1 MLAPLF
7 SAQRISIFGRMKIL
21 LRWILIFL
29 IVFPTQTAHAWS
41 EGGHHLIAAIAFSL
55 LTDQEQAKLLA
66 VLKQHPRFAEDFV
79 PPDKL
84 ANEEERTRWLVG
96 RSGYW
101 PDVAR
106 RQPKYHRSTWH
117 YELGPTIVLGNADG
131 IEVPQRPGSLPL
143 DATLET
149 QELYLSQAVELCRK
163 VLADKSQPAGD
174 RAIALCWIGHLVA
187 DAHQP
192 CHAGSL
198 YMEKV
203 FVKKDGDRGANSI
216 PTKQRQNMHAL
227 WDQLLGD
234 EFAQRT
240 NRRRFVEITSSPQLT
255 EIGRIAV
262 SIPGGLDPLIWLGE
276 SRKAAIENVYAPE
289 VLDSLSIVSRGISEK
304 PESVELSEAYLKNAG
319 RVAQVRAVEAAY
331 RLAGVWKSSM
341 HE

>member
-1 MLAPLF
+1 MKFATKVLIALF
-7 SAQRISIFGRMKIL
+7 IL
-21 LRWILIFL
+21 LPGRS
-29 IVFPTQTAHAWS
+29 HAWS

-55 LTDQEQAKLLA
+55 LTDQERNELLV
-66 VLKQHPRFAEDFV
+66 VLKQHPRYAEDFV
-79 PPDKL
+79 PPEKL
-84 ANEEERTRWLVG
+84 ANDEERTRWLVG
-96 RSGYW
+96 RAGYW

-117 YELGPTIVLGNADG
+117 YELGPTIVLGNPDE
-131 IEVPQRPGSLPL
+131 IVVPERPGPLPL

-149 QELYLSQAVELCRK
+149 HDLHLSQAVELCRK
-163 VLADKSQPAGD
+163 VLSDKSQPAGD

-227 WDQLLGD
+227 WDQLLGED
-234 EFAQRT
+234 FAKRT
-240 NRRRFVEITSSPQLT
+240 NRRRFAEITSSPQLT

-262 SIPGGLDPLIWLGE
+262 SIPGGLDPLVWLGG
-276 SRKAAIENVYAPE
+276 SRKAAIEHVYTPE
-289 VLDSLSIVSRGISEK
+289 VLDAMNIVRRGIAEK
-304 PESVELSEAYLKNAG
+304 PEVLDLSEGYLKNAG

-331 RLAGVWKSSM
+331 RLAEVWKNCITQ
-341 HE
+341 

>member
-1 MLAPLF
+1 
-7 SAQRISIFGRMKIL
+7 MKFATKVLIALLIL
-21 LRWILIFL
+21 LPGRS
-29 IVFPTQTAHAWS
+29 HAWS
-41 EGGHHLIAAIAFSL
+41 EGGHHLIAAIAFGL
-55 LTDQEQAKLLA
+55 LTDQEQVELLA

-79 PPDKL
+79 PPEKL
-84 ANEEERTRWLVG
+84 ANDEERTRWLVG
-96 RSGYW
+96 RAGYW

-117 YELGPTIVLGNADG
+117 YELGPTIVLGDADR

-149 QELYLSQAVELCRK
+149 QDLYLSQAVELCRK
-163 VLADKSQPAGD
+163 ILSDKSQPAGD

-198 YMEKV
+198 YMENV

-216 PTKQRQNMHAL
+216 STKQRQNMHAL

-240 NRRRFVEITSSPQLT
+240 NRRRFAEITSSPQLT
-255 EIGRIAV
+255 EIGRIAE
-262 SIPGGLDPLIWLGE
+262 SIPGGLDPLVWLGE
-276 SRKAAIENVYAPE
+276 SRKAAIEHVYTPE
-289 VLDSLSIVSRGISEK
+289 VLDPMSIVSRGIAEK
-304 PESVELSEAYLKNAG
+304 PEVLDLSEGYLKNAG

-331 RLAGVWKSSM
+331 RLAEVWKNCITQ
-341 HE
+341 

>member
-1 MLAPLF
+1 MKTINCLF
-7 SAQRISIFGRMKIL
+7 VLLVACFPPRIAF
-21 LRWILIFL
+21 
-29 IVFPTQTAHAWS
+29 AWS

-55 LTDQEQAKLLA
+55 LTNQEQAALLD
-66 VLKQHPRFAEDFV
+66 VLKQHPRYAEDFV
-79 PPDKL
+79 LPENL

-96 RSGYW
+96 RAGYW

-106 RQPKYHRSTWH
+106 KQPKYHRSTWH

-131 IEVPQRPGSLPL
+131 IEVPQSPGSLPL

-149 QELYLSQAVELCRK
+149 QDLYLSQAVELCRK
-163 VLADKSQPAGD
+163 VLSDKSQPAGD

-234 EFAQRT
+234 GFAQRT
-240 NRRRFVEITSSPQLT
+240 NRRRFAEITSSPQLT

-262 SIPGGLDPLIWLGE
+262 SIPGGLDPLVWLGE
-276 SRKAAIENVYAPE
+276 SRKAAIEHVYTQEVLHPMNIVARGIAEKPE
-289 VLDSLSIVSRGISEK
+289 VLD
-304 PESVELSEAYLKNAG
+304 LSESYLKNAG
-319 RVAQVRAVEAAY
+319 RVAQVRAVQAAY
-331 RLAGVWKSSM
+331 RLSEIWKN
-341 HE
+341 

>member
-1 MLAPLF
+1 MSKLLRLIFAVLLVFPPQ
-7 SAQRISIFGRMKIL
+7 SAQ
-21 LRWILIFL
+21 
-29 IVFPTQTAHAWS
+29 AWS

-55 LTDQEQAKLLA
+55 LTNQEQAELLA

-84 ANEEERTRWLVG
+84 ANDEERTRWIVG
-96 RSGYW
+96 RAGYW

-106 RQPKYHRSTWH
+106 KQPKYHRSTWH
-117 YELGPTIVLGNADG
+117 YELGPTIVLGKPDG
-131 IEVPQRPGSLPL
+131 IAVPDRPGSLPL

-149 QELYLSQAVELCRK
+149 QDLHLSQAVELCRK
-163 VLADKSQPAGD
+163 ILSDKSQPAGD

-240 NRRRFVEITSSPQLT
+240 NRRRFAEITSSPQLT

-262 SIPGGLDPLIWLGE
+262 SIPGGLDPLVWLGE
-276 SRKAAIENVYAPE
+276 SRKTAIEHVYTPE
-289 VLDSLSIVSRGISEK
+289 VLDSLSIVSRGIAEK
-304 PESVELSEAYLKNAG
+304 PEVLELSEPYLKNSG
-319 RVAQVRAVEAAY
+319 RVAQVRAVEAAH
-331 RLAGVWKSSM
+331 RLAAVWKSGING
-341 HE
+341 E

>member
-1 MLAPLF
+1 MRKSTAVIL
-7 SAQRISIFGRMKIL
+7 IL
-21 LRWILIFL
+21 LLIIPPRACF
-29 IVFPTQTAHAWS
+29 AWS

-55 LTDQEQAKLLA
+55 LTNQEQAELLD
-66 VLKQHPRFAEDFV
+66 VLKQHPRYAEDFV
-79 PPDKL
+79 PPEKL

-96 RSGYW
+96 RAGYW

-106 RQPKYHRSTWH
+106 KQPKYHRSTWH

-149 QELYLSQAVELCRK
+149 QDLYLSQAVELCRK
-163 VLADKSQPAGD
+163 VLSDKSQPAGD

-240 NRRRFVEITSSPQLT
+240 NRRRFAEITSSPQLT

-262 SIPGGLDPLIWLGE
+262 SIPGGLDPLVWLGE
-276 SRKAAIENVYAPE
+276 SRKAAIEHVYAPE
-289 VLDSLSIVSRGISEK
+289 VLDPMNIVARGIAEK
-304 PESVELSEAYLKNAG
+304 PEVLELSEVYLKNAG
-319 RVAQVRAVEAAY
+319 RVAQVRAVEAAH
-331 RLAGVWKSSM
+331 RLAAVWGDCLLSK
-341 HE
+341 

>member
-1 MLAPLF
+1 VQGACPLRAGQSQRLTLF
-7 SAQRISIFGRMKIL
+7 GDSRALCYNLRMQPLNRLIASALIL
-21 LRWILIFL
+21 VFL
-29 IVFPTQTAHAWS
+29 LPSQLCHAWS
-41 EGGHHLIAAIAFSL
+41 EGGHHLIAAVALSL
-55 LTDQEQAKLLA
+55 LTEKEQTELVA
-66 VLKQHPRFAEDFV
+66 VLQKHPRYAEDFV
-79 PPDKL
+79 PPEKL
-84 ANEEERTRWLVG
+84 PNDEERTRWLVG

-117 YELGPTIVLGNADG
+117 YELGASLIIGDTTKLL
-131 IEVPQRPGSLPL
+131 VPDRPGSLPL

-149 QELYLSQAVELCRK
+149 QELHIAQAIQLCRK
-163 VLADKSQPAGD
+163 VLSDKSQNAGD
-174 RAIALCWIGHLVA
+174 RALALCWIGHLVA

-240 NRRRFVEITSSPQLT
+240 NRRRFTEITSSPQLT
-255 EIGRIAV
+255 EIGKIAV
-262 SIPGGLDPLIWLGE
+262 SIPGGLDPLVWLGE

-289 VLDSLSIVSRGISEK
+289 VLDSLSIVSRGIAEK
-304 PESVELSEAYLKNAG
+304 PETLELSEP
-319 RVAQVRAVEAAY
+319 
-331 RLAGVWKSSM
+331 
-341 HE
+341 

>member
-1 MLAPLF
+1 
-7 SAQRISIFGRMKIL
+7 
-21 LRWILIFL
+21 
-29 IVFPTQTAHAWS
+29 
-41 EGGHHLIAAIAFSL
+41 LIAAIAFSL
-55 LTDQEQAKLLA
+55 LTDQERNELLA
-66 VLKQHPRFAEDFV
+66 VLKQHPRYAEDFV
-79 PPDKL
+79 PPEKL
-84 ANEEERTRWLVG
+84 ANDEERTRWLVG
-96 RSGYW
+96 RAGYW

-149 QELYLSQAVELCRK
+149 QDLYLSQAVELCRK
-163 VLADKSQPAGD
+163 VLSDKSQPAGD

-198 YMEKV
+198 YMENV

-240 NRRRFVEITSSPQLT
+240 NRRRIAEITSSPQLT

-262 SIPGGLDPLIWLGE
+262 SIPGGLDPLVSIRE
-276 SRKAAIENVYAPE
+276 SRKAAIEHVYTSEVLDPMNIVARGIAEKPE
-289 VLDSLSIVSRGISEK
+289 VLD
-304 PESVELSEAYLKNAG
+304 LSEGYLKNAG
-319 RVAQVRAVEAAY
+319 RVAQVRAAEAAH
-331 RLAGVWKSSM
+331 RLADVWRECLSKRPS
-341 HE
+341 

>member
-1 MLAPLF
+1 MRKSTAVIL
-7 SAQRISIFGRMKIL
+7 IL
-21 LRWILIFL
+21 LLIIPPRACF
-29 IVFPTQTAHAWS
+29 AWS

-55 LTDQEQAKLLA
+55 LTNQEQADLLD
-66 VLKQHPRFAEDFV
+66 VLKQHPRYAEDFV
-79 PPDKL
+79 PPEKL

-96 RSGYW
+96 RAGYW

-106 RQPKYHRSTWH
+106 KQPKYHRSTWH

-149 QELYLSQAVELCRK
+149 QDLYLSQAVELCRK
-163 VLADKSQPAGD
+163 VLSEKSQPAGD

-216 PTKQRQNMHAL
+216 RTKQRQNMHAL

-240 NRRRFVEITSSPQLT
+240 NRRRFAEITSSPQLT

-262 SIPGGLDPLIWLGE
+262 SIPGGLDPLVWLGE
-276 SRKAAIENVYAPE
+276 SRKAAIEHVYTPE
-289 VLDSLSIVSRGISEK
+289 VLDPMNIVARGIAEK
-304 PESVELSEAYLKNAG
+304 PEVLELSEGYLKNAG
-319 RVAQVRAVEAAY
+319 RLAQVRAVEAAH
-331 RLAGVWKSSM
+331 RLAALWSDCLGKI
-341 HE
+341 

>member
-1 MLAPLF
+1 MRKSTAVIL
-7 SAQRISIFGRMKIL
+7 IL
-21 LRWILIFL
+21 LL
-29 IVFPTQTAHAWS
+29 IVPPRACFAWS

-55 LTDQEQAKLLA
+55 LTNQEQAELLD
-66 VLKQHPRFAEDFV
+66 VLKQHPRYAEDFV
-79 PPDKL
+79 PPEKL

-96 RSGYW
+96 RAGYW
-101 PDVAR
+101 PDIAR
-106 RQPKYHRSTWH
+106 KQPKYHRSTWH

-149 QELYLSQAVELCRK
+149 QDLYLSQAVELCRK
-163 VLADKSQPAGD
+163 VLSDKSQPAGD

-216 PTKQRQNMHAL
+216 RTKQRQNMHAL

-240 NRRRFVEITSSPQLT
+240 NRRRFAEITSSPQLT

-262 SIPGGLDPLIWLGE
+262 SIPGGLDPLVWLGE
-276 SRKAAIENVYAPE
+276 SRKAAIEHVYTPE
-289 VLDSLSIVSRGISEK
+289 VLDPMNIVARGIAEK
-304 PESVELSEAYLKNAG
+304 PEMLELSESYLKNAG
-319 RVAQVRAVEAAY
+319 RVAQVRAVESAY
-331 RLAGVWKSSM
+331 RLAEVWKDCM
-341 HE
+341 KNEE

>member
-1 MLAPLF
+1 MRKSTAVIL
-7 SAQRISIFGRMKIL
+7 IL
-21 LRWILIFL
+21 LLIIPPRACF
-29 IVFPTQTAHAWS
+29 AWS

-55 LTDQEQAKLLA
+55 LTNQEQAELLD
-66 VLKQHPRFAEDFV
+66 VLKQHPRYAEDFV
-79 PPDKL
+79 PSEKL

-96 RSGYW
+96 RAGYW

-106 RQPKYHRSTWH
+106 KQPKYHRSTWH

-143 DATLET
+143 DAKLET
-149 QELYLSQAVELCRK
+149 QDLYLSQAVELCRK
-163 VLADKSQPAGD
+163 VLTDKSQPVGD

-240 NRRRFVEITSSPQLT
+240 NRRRFAEITSSPQLT

-262 SIPGGLDPLIWLGE
+262 SIPGGLDPLVWLGE
-276 SRKAAIENVYAPE
+276 SRKAAIEHVYTSEVLDPMNIVARGIAEKPE
-289 VLDSLSIVSRGISEK
+289 VL
-304 PESVELSEAYLKNAG
+304 ELSESYLKNAG
-319 RVAQVRAVEAAY
+319 RVAQVRAVEAAH
-331 RLAGVWKSSM
+331 RLALVWRNCLNK
-341 HE
+341 E

>member
-1 MLAPLF
+1 M
-7 SAQRISIFGRMKIL
+7 SKL
-21 LRWILIFL
+21 LRLILVVL
-29 IVFPTQTAHAWS
+29 LLCPPQAVHAWS

-55 LTDQEQAKLLA
+55 LTDQERSELLA

-79 PPDKL
+79 PPEKF
-84 ANEEERTRWLVG
+84 ANDEERTRWLVA

-106 RQPKYHRSTWH
+106 KQPKYHRSTSH
-117 YELGPTIVLGNADG
+117 YELGPTIVLGNPDG
-131 IEVPQRPGSLPL
+131 IVVPERPGSLPL

-149 QELYLSQAVELCRK
+149 QDLYLSQAVELCRK
-163 VLADKSQPAGD
+163 VLSDKSQSAGD

-187 DAHQP
+187 DSHQP

-240 NRRRFVEITSSPQLT
+240 NRRRFAEITSSPQLT

-262 SIPGGLDPLIWLGE
+262 SIPGGLDPLVWLGE

-289 VLDSLSIVSRGISEK
+289 VLDSLSIVSRGIAEK
-304 PESVELSEAYLKNAG
+304 PETLELSEPYLKNAG
-319 RVAQVRAVEAAY
+319 RVAQVRAAEAAH
-331 RLAGVWKSSM
+331 RLAAVWRKCINS
-341 HE
+341 EN